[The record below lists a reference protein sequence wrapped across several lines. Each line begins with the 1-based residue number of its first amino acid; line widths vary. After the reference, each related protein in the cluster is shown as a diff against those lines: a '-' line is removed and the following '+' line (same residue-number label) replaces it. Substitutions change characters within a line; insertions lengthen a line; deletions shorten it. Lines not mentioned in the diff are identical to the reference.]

1 MMRKLYDCD
10 VGCPVQNT
18 LQFIA
23 GKWKSVI
30 LYHLFENT
38 VLRFSELQEKLPYVS
53 KRMLAKQLAELEDD
67 GVIHKTVYPVVP
79 VKTEYRVTK
88 FGATLKPVIQAMAV
102 WGENYADK
110 VHSRT
115 NDGADES

>member
-1 MMRKLYDCD
+1 MRKLYDCD

-38 VLRFSELQEKLPYVS
+38 VLRFSELQEKYTICFQTHVS
-53 KRMLAKQLAELEDD
+53 QTI
-67 GVIHKTVYPVVP
+67 G
-79 VKTEYRVTK
+79 
-88 FGATLKPVIQAMAV
+88 
-102 WGENYADK
+102 
-110 VHSRT
+110 RT
-115 NDGADES
+115 RG

>member
-1 MMRKLYDCD
+1 MRKLYDCD

-38 VLRFSELQEKLPYVS
+38 VLRFSELQE
-53 KRMLAKQLAELEDD
+53 
-67 GVIHKTVYPVVP
+67 
-79 VKTEYRVTK
+79 
-88 FGATLKPVIQAMAV
+88 
-102 WGENYADK
+102 NYHMFPNAC
-110 VHSRT
+110 
-115 NDGADES
+115 